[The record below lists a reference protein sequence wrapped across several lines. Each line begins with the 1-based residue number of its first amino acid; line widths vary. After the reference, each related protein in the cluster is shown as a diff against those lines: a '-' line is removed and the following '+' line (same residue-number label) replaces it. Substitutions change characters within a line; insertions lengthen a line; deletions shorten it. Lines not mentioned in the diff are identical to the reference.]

1 MSTNNYILNFLG
13 IKDKNIKFIKFS
25 NNLRKN
31 NVIYKVINAKLS
43 YVAKACPICG
53 NMEKNRIIK
62 YGNKISNIK
71 LLPLNGDPTI
81 LQLKK
86 QRFFCKECS
95 HTFTAKTNVVE
106 KNCFIS
112 NKVKLHIT
120 ENLTMK
126 ISQKDIAKLNY
137 VSSNTVCR
145 SLEANYKAFRVNR
158 SYLPE
163 TLCFDEFKSTK
174 DAKGN
179 MSFIFCHGGKDDFG
193 IIDIVEN
200 RTLPYLAKYFR
211 KFTYKARASVKHI
224 CIDIYKPYMS
234 LIKDVFPNAQIVL
247 DKFHIVNL
255 IGRALLKTRIEIMK
269 KFNTSSVEYKRLK
282 KYWKLIQKDSSKLDI
297 IHFGKWI
304 HFNKWKSA
312 SDVVNETIAVDD
324 TLQKTYGVYQIL
336 LSDIKCQNSKGLKEH
351 LVLFK
356 DTVSEQMKVAINT
369 LLEYFEYVENSL
381 NTNITNGPLEG
392 TNNLIKSIK
401 RIAFGYR
408 SFYNFRNRILVIKN
422 LMKPIENY
430 QAAI

>member
-1 MSTNNYILNFLG
+1 MSTSNYILDFLG

-25 NNLRKN
+25 NNMRKN
-31 NVIYKVINAKLS
+31 NVTYKVIDAKLS
-43 YVAKACPICG
+43 YTPNVCPICG
-53 NMEKNRIIK
+53 NMDKNAIIK
-62 YGNKISNIK
+62 HGNKISNIK

-81 LQLKK
+81 LKLRK

-95 HTFTAKTNVVE
+95 HTFTAKTNIVE

-112 NKVKLHIT
+112 NRVKLHIT

-126 ISQKDIAKLNY
+126 ISQKDIARLNY
-137 VSSNTVCR
+137 VSSNTVSR
-145 SLEANYKAFRVNR
+145 SLEANYKAFRVNK

-174 DAKGN
+174 DAKGS
-179 MSFIFCHGGKDDFG
+179 MSFIFCNGDRKNFN

-200 RTLPYLAKYFR
+200 RTLPYLTKYFR
-211 KFTYKARASVKHI
+211 KFTYKARANVKYI

-269 KFNTSSVEYKRLK
+269 NFSTSSIEYKRLK
-282 KYWKLIQKDSSKLDI
+282 RYWKLIQKDSSKLDI
-297 IHFGKWI
+297 IHFSKWT
-304 HFNKWKSA
+304 HFNKWKST

-324 TLQKTYGVYQIL
+324 NLKKTYEVYQIL
-336 LSDIKCQNSKGLKEH
+336 LSDIRCENSKRLREH
-351 LVLFK
+351 LTLFK
-356 DTVSEQMKVAINT
+356 DTVSEQMEVAINT
-369 LLEYFEYVENSL
+369 LLKYFEYVKNTLS
-381 NTNITNGPLEG
+381 TNITNGPLEG

-401 RIAFGYR
+401 RIVFGYR
-408 SFYNFRNRILVIKN
+408 SFYNFRNRVFIIKN
-422 LMKPIENY
+422 LMKPIKNY
-430 QAAI
+430 QATI